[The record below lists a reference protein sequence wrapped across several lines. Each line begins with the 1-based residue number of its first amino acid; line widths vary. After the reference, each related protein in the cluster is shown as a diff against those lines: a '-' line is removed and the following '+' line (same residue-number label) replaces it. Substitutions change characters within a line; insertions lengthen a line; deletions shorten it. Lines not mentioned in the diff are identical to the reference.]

1 MRSAT
6 IDRTTNETNIN
17 LILDLDGVGK
27 GIIKT
32 NVPFFDHMV
41 DQLTFHSQID
51 LELRAQGDVE
61 IDYHHTVE
69 DCGICLG
76 KACICLG
83 KAFSE
88 AMGDKKGINRY
99 GFFLLPMDDALIRV
113 ALDFSGRSFLSWKV
127 RFPTSSVGDFD
138 LELVREFFN
147 SFSTNS
153 GATIHVEML
162 DGFNSH
168 HISEAIFK
176 GMGKAIKMAIARDER
191 LDSIP
196 STKGTL

>member
-1 MRSAT
+1 MRSAK
-6 IDRTTNETNIN
+6 IERITNETSIN
-17 LILDLDGVGK
+17 LVLNLDGN
-27 GIIKT
+27 GIGAINT
-32 NVPFFDHMV
+32 NIPFFDHMLE
-41 DQLTFHSQID
+41 QLIFHSSVD
-51 LELRAQGDVE
+51 LELNAQGDVE

-76 KACICLG
+76 KA
-83 KAFSE
+83 FME
-88 AMGDKKGINRY
+88 ALGDKKGINRY

-127 RFPTSSVGDFD
+127 SFPTSRVGDFD

-147 SFSTNS
+147 AFSTNS
-153 GATIHVEML
+153 GATLHVEKL

-176 GMGKAIKMAIARDER
+176 TMGKSIKMAITKNKGMEI
-191 LDSIP
+191 IP
-196 STKGTL
+196 STKGRL

>member
-1 MRSAT
+1 MRTSK
-6 IDRTTNETNIN
+6 IERITNETNID
-17 LILDLDGVGK
+17 LVLTLDGIGK
-27 GIIKT
+27 SKIKT
-32 NVPFFDHMV
+32 SIPFFDHMLE
-41 DQLTFHSQID
+41 QLTFHSSVD
-51 LELRAQGDVE
+51 LELNAKGDLD

-76 KACICLG
+76 KAFL
-83 KAFSE
+83 E
-88 AMGDKKGINRY
+88 ALGDKKGISRY

-113 ALDFSGRSFLSWKV
+113 ALDFSGRAFLSWKV
-127 RFPTSSVGDFD
+127 SFPTNSVGNFD

-147 SFSTNS
+147 AFSTNS

-176 GMGKAIKMAIARDER
+176 GIGKSIKMAIAKNKS
-191 LDSIP
+191 LDMIP

>member
-6 IDRTTNETNIN
+6 IDRTTNETNVN

-76 KACICLG
+76 KA
-83 KAFSE
+83 FSE
-88 AMGDKKGINRY
+88 AMGDKKGIKRY

-147 SFSTNS
+147 SFSANS

-176 GMGKAIKMAIARDER
+176 GMGKAIKMAVARDER

>member
-17 LILDLDGVGK
+17 LILNLDGVGQ

-76 KACICLG
+76 KA
-83 KAFSE
+83 FSE
-88 AMGDKKGINRY
+88 AMGDKKGIKRY

-127 RFPTSSVGDFD
+127 RFPNSSVGDFD

-191 LDSIP
+191 LGSIP

>member
-6 IDRTTNETNIN
+6 IERITNETSIN
-17 LILDLDGVGK
+17 LVLNLDGN
-27 GIIKT
+27 GIGAINT
-32 NVPFFDHMV
+32 NIPFFDHMLE
-41 DQLTFHSQID
+41 QLIFHSSVD
-51 LELRAQGDVE
+51 LELNAQGDVE

-76 KACICLG
+76 KA
-83 KAFSE
+83 FME
-88 AMGDKKGINRY
+88 ALGDKKGINRY

-127 RFPTSSVGDFD
+127 SFPTNRVGNFD
-138 LELVREFFN
+138 VELVREFFN
-147 SFSTNS
+147 AFSTNS
-153 GATIHVEML
+153 GATLHVEKL

-176 GMGKAIKMAIARDER
+176 TMGKSIKMAITKNKGMEI
-191 LDSIP
+191 IP
-196 STKGTL
+196 STKGSL

>member
-1 MRSAT
+1 MRSSI
-6 IDRTTNETNIN
+6 IDRNTNETNIK
-17 LILDLDGVGK
+17 LILNLDGAGK
-27 GIIKT
+27 GTIKT
-32 NVPFFDHMV
+32 NIPFFDHML
-41 DQLTFHSQID
+41 DQLTFHSQTD
-51 LELRAQGDVE
+51 LELNAQGDLE

-76 KACICLG
+76 KAFL
-83 KAFSE
+83 E
-88 AMGDKKGINRY
+88 ALDDKKGINRY

-127 RFPTSSVGDFD
+127 RFPTSRVGDFD

-147 SFSTNS
+147 SFSINS

-162 DGFNSH
+162 DGYNSH

-176 GMGKAIKMAIARDER
+176 GMGKAIKMAVAKDQRWDT
-191 LDSIP
+191 IP
-196 STKGTL
+196 STKGSL

>member
-76 KACICLG
+76 KA
-83 KAFSE
+83 FSE
-88 AMGDKKGINRY
+88 AMGDKKGIKRY

-147 SFSTNS
+147 SFSANS